1 MFQLRTEPVS
11 NLLYKI
17 VLGTAQFGM
26 NYGIANRSG
35 RVVQEEVSSILN
47 FAWKNGIK
55 CLDTAEAY
63 GASELAIGTHIEA
76 HPNQSWEITT
86 KVRATGD
93 SVANQINSST
103 KKLGIQP
110 AVLLAHDTDSFL
122 TSHFQE
128 GLAKARDHG
137 MISKLGVSLYRQDE
151 IERVMTAKVPPE
163 IIQLPMNILDTR
175 LYRNGVLTE
184 LNNQNIEIH
193 VRSVF
198 LQGLFYLTALELR
211 DNFSEVIPYLD
222 RLRSISE
229 SANVSVAEL
238 SLLWLASL
246 EQVSKIVVGVD
257 NSSQLHGHLATLQQ
271 SVGTAYFDEAL
282 SIHFNNE
289 QILNPSLWRKK

>member
-35 RVVQEEVSSILN
+35 RVVQKEVSSILN
-47 FAWKNGIK
+47 FAWENGIR
-55 CLDTAEAY
+55 CLDTAKAY
-63 GASELAIGTHIEA
+63 GASELVIGTHLEA
-76 HPNQSWEITT
+76 HPNQSWEIIT
-86 KVRATGD
+86 KVRDTGD

-122 TSHFQE
+122 TSDFQE
-128 GLAKARDHG
+128 ELAKARDHG

-246 EQVSKIVVGVD
+246 EQVSKIVVGID
-257 NSSQLHGHLATLQQ
+257 NLSQLHGHLATLQK

-282 SIHFNNE
+282 SIQFTNE
-289 QILNPSLWRKK
+289 EILNPSLWCKK

>member
-1 MFQLRTEPVS
+1 
-11 NLLYKI
+11 
-17 VLGTAQFGM
+17 M
-26 NYGIANRSG
+26 NYGIANSSG
-35 RVVQEEVSSILN
+35 RIVQEEVSSILN

-76 HPNQSWEITT
+76 HPNQSWEIIT

-122 TSHFQE
+122 TSNFQE

-151 IERVMTAKVPPE
+151 IERVMAAEVPPE

-211 DNFSEVIPYLD
+211 DNFSEVIPHLD

-229 SANVSVAEL
+229 SANVSIAEL
-238 SLLWLASL
+238 SLLWLESL

-257 NSSQLHGHLATLQQ
+257 NSSQLHSHLATLQQ
-271 SVGTAYFDEAL
+271 SVDTAYFDEAL
-282 SIHFNNE
+282 SIQFTNE
-289 QILNPSLWRKK
+289 KILNPSLWCKK

>member
-26 NYGIANRSG
+26 NYGIANKSG
-35 RVVQEEVSSILN
+35 RVVQKEVSSILN
-47 FAWKNGIK
+47 FAWDNGIRY
-55 CLDTAEAY
+55 LDTAEGY
-63 GASELAIGTHIEA
+63 GTSELAIGSHLQA
-76 HPNQSWEITT
+76 HPNQSWEIIT
-86 KVRATGD
+86 KAGATRD
-93 SVANQINSST
+93 SVDNQISCSA

-110 AVLLAHDTDSFL
+110 AVLLAHDADSFL
-122 TSHFQE
+122 NSDFQE
-128 GLAKARDHG
+128 GLAKARDRG

-151 IERVMTAKVPPE
+151 VERVMTAKVLPE

-175 LYRNGVLTE
+175 LYRNGILTD
-184 LNNQNIEIH
+184 LNNLGIEIH
-193 VRSVF
+193 VRSIF
-198 LQGLFYLTALELR
+198 LQGLFYLTELELKE
-211 DNFSEVIPYLD
+211 NFSEVIPYLD
-222 RLRSISE
+222 TLRSISE

-246 EQVSKIVVGVD
+246 EQVSKIVVGID
-257 NSSQLHGHLATLQQ
+257 NLSQLHGHLETIQK